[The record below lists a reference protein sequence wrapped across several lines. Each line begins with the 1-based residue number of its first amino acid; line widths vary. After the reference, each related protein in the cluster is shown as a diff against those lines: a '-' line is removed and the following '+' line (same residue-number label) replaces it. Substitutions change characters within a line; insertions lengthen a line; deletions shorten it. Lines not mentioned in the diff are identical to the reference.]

1 MKLVRL
7 YADNTNEFNNTFNAD
22 FTLKPNSQIALLN
35 GNFQKADKELV
46 INSQNDTL
54 SYSIGTYTK
63 TTDALTH
70 QTVNKN
76 NFKSFVT
83 NIENV
88 LKTSL
93 SVSDSDVTGMTWDVR
108 YNDKG
113 LPNKVRI
120 DTDYGVNTDPFGAME
135 KDDVI
140 DVGNNIYQ
148 KSDGSSEGTPNA
160 ALFYPD
166 NNLQVAFDGENGCG
180 FFRFTL
186 NELSAGG
193 DGCYIG
199 LSTLTGDEMGG
210 TYTFNTSKVKFG
222 IYAQNKATNYKTI
235 TIDDG
240 LQTSALAVE
249 NATANDN
256 DNDVLC
262 IEGNLG
268 KIRLVVYN
276 DSNPAGVVLKEEEYS
291 GVEELYPI
299 VGFYDENDVSIR
311 RLRFTPHPLGSN
323 TLTVEDKELKLKLNR
338 SLAIVDVGEGTPQP
352 PTQTAVNRGDKTP
365 MIFNFPDKEF
375 AEFLGFTSD
384 SIDVSPDDI
393 FRLKSNNSVYLFDT
407 SESYIIELMNLKV
420 MSYDGLLQQRKNI
433 LQVVQN
439 GRDSTQPDFIYQTNT
454 PIFLDLDNAFPIQ
467 LRNIECRIVNS
478 DYENVD
484 IQGEA
489 NLTILFKDKN
499 EN

>member
-7 YADNTNEFNNTFNAD
+7 YADNTNEFNNTFNSD

-70 QTVNKN
+70 QTVDKN
-76 NFKSFVT
+76 NFKSFVEE
-83 NIENV
+83 IEEV
-88 LKTSL
+88 LNKSL
-93 SVSDSDVTGMTWDVR
+93 SVSDGDVTGMAWDVR
-108 YNDKG
+108 YNSKG

-120 DTDYGVNTDPFGAME
+120 DTDYGKNIDPFGAME
-135 KDDVI
+135 QDDVDDI
-140 DVGNNIYQ
+140 GNNIYQ
-148 KSDGSSEGTPNA
+148 KTDSTSEGTPNA

-166 NNLQVAFDGENGCG
+166 DDLQVAFDGSNGSG

-186 NELSAGG
+186 NQLGAGG
-193 DGCYIG
+193 DGVYIG
-199 LSTLTGDEMGG
+199 LSSLTGNEMGG

-222 IYAQNKATNYKTI
+222 IYAQNTATNYKTI
-235 TIDDG
+235 TINDG
-240 LQTSALAVE
+240 LQTSTLAVE
-249 NATANDN
+249 NATIGNN

-262 IEGNLG
+262 IESNLG

-276 DSNPAGVVLKEEEYS
+276 DSNPDGVVLKEEEYT

-299 VGFYDENDVSIR
+299 VGFYNKLSTSIR
-311 RLRFTPHPLGSN
+311 RLRFTPYPLGSD
-323 TLTVEDKELKLKLNR
+323 TLTIKDKELKLKLNK
-338 SLAIVDVGEGTPQP
+338 SPPIVDVGEGTPQP
-352 PTQTAVNRGDKTP
+352 PTQTAGNRGDKTP

-384 SIDVSPDDI
+384 SINVSPDDV

-407 SESYIIELMNLKV
+407 SESYIVELMNLKV

-454 PIFLDLDNAFPIQ
+454 PIFLDLDNAFPIA
-467 LRNIECRIVNS
+467 LRNIEARIVNS
-478 DYENVD
+478 DYQKVD
-484 IQGEA
+484 VQGEA
-489 NLTILFKDKN
+489 NLTLLFKDKT

>member
-76 NFKSFVT
+76 NFKSFIT
-83 NIENV
+83 EIEEV
-88 LKTSL
+88 LNKSL
-93 SVSDSDVTGMTWDVR
+93 SVSDGDVTGMTWDVR

-180 FFRFTL
+180 FFRF
-186 NELSAGG
+186 
-193 DGCYIG
+193 
-199 LSTLTGDEMGG
+199 
-210 TYTFNTSKVKFG
+210 
-222 IYAQNKATNYKTI
+222 
-235 TIDDG
+235 
-240 LQTSALAVE
+240 
-249 NATANDN
+249 
-256 DNDVLC
+256 
-262 IEGNLG
+262 GNG
-268 KIRLVVYN
+268 
-276 DSNPAGVVLKEEEYS
+276 
-291 GVEELYPI
+291 
-299 VGFYDENDVSIR
+299 
-311 RLRFTPHPLGSN
+311 
-323 TLTVEDKELKLKLNR
+323 
-338 SLAIVDVGEGTPQP
+338 
-352 PTQTAVNRGDKTP
+352 
-365 MIFNFPDKEF
+365 
-375 AEFLGFTSD
+375 
-384 SIDVSPDDI
+384 
-393 FRLKSNNSVYLFDT
+393 
-407 SESYIIELMNLKV
+407 
-420 MSYDGLLQQRKNI
+420 
-433 LQVVQN
+433 
-439 GRDSTQPDFIYQTNT
+439 
-454 PIFLDLDNAFPIQ
+454 FLDLCWIFID
-467 LRNIECRIVNS
+467 
-478 DYENVD
+478 
-484 IQGEA
+484 
-489 NLTILFKDKN
+489 
-499 EN
+499 